1 MYRSFRLWVCV
12 TLHGIAMASPEKK
25 PPEKCNISGG
35 LNLVAGTEPEPLTFQ
50 VMNGLVLLRRD
61 LLEEAA

>member
-1 MYRSFRLWVCV
+1 
-12 TLHGIAMASPEKK
+12 MASPEKK
-25 PPEKCNISGG
+25 PPEKCNISGE

-50 VMNGLVLLRRD
+50 VMNGLVLLRGD